1 MVCAGNMKSLGFEY
15 FEVVFKVAI
24 TPVIAGH
31 FNGMSLLLKM
41 VDHLSGP
48 GRRPGSRT
56 RYTIYDFGQDRL
68 LIIEFQKFQKFD
80 ILAMNL
86 GLFPSTLSVN
96 KIINHAID
104 GKITELFKRF

>member
-1 MVCAGNMKSLGFEY
+1 M
-15 FEVVFKVAI
+15 
-24 TPVIAGH
+24 
-31 FNGMSLLLKM
+31 
-41 VDHLSGP
+41 
-48 GRRPGSRT
+48 PGSRT

-68 LIIEFQKFQKFD
+68 LTIEFQKFQKFD